1 MGLRRTGGQEAG
13 HARMQGAERQSISV
27 GSSEES
33 NPPPGSVPRPCG
45 VIPLPVLA
53 LPRVVVSNC
62 TGPVTV
68 PGSCFALSYLP
79 VLLTLLV
86 LCLSPSL

>member
-1 MGLRRTGGQEAG
+1 M
-13 HARMQGAERQSISV
+13 

-33 NPPPGSVPRPCG
+33 NPPPASVPRPCG

-53 LPRVVVSNC
+53 LPRVAVSNC
-62 TGPVTV
+62 MGPGTV

-86 LCLSPSL
+86 LCLSPPFKALPKAPFRSQLPSLPLEV